1 MNPHNG
7 ENKGSLTDN
16 NHLINLNYLDKLR
29 IYYCKSK
36 IQKVKQNYN
45 AFYQFLL
52 ILNSIPWLAISSAIS
67 WRNLALRQKLIFSYI
82 YECSRTAVQKNE
94 ITSKFIC
101 TAYGHTNWSS
111 QISFARTQ
119 QQTNSLKTNMVKVA
133 KKKKTSIRQVK
144 EDRVE
149 QYLKE
154 KKAKSKARV
163 AAKLAKKKKAEEA
176 EEKRREKYWEDEEMR
191 SLEALKK
198 QNDEEFKEVEALLI
212 KPISKLNLMKW
223 MTLRCVTQI
232 TRTRNTRTKTL
243 LTIWTWNLILKH
255 PPNVIPKAIQMTIP
269 VMDLALQANRL

>member
-1 MNPHNG
+1 MNLHNG
-7 ENKGSLTDN
+7 ENKGSLTDK

-154 KKAKSKARV
+154 QKSQIQSPRSGKTCQ
-163 AAKLAKKKKAEEA
+163 
-176 EEKRREKYWEDEEMR
+176 EEK
-191 SLEALKK
+191 S
-198 QNDEEFKEVEALLI
+198 
-212 KPISKLNLMKW
+212 
-223 MTLRCVTQI
+223 
-232 TRTRNTRTKTL
+232 
-243 LTIWTWNLILKH
+243 
-255 PPNVIPKAIQMTIP
+255 
-269 VMDLALQANRL
+269 